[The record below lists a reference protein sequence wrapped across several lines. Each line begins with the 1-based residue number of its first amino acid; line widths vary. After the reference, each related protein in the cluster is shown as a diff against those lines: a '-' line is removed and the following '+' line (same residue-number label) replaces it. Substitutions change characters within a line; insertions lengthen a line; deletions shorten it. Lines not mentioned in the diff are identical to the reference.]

1 MKNDY
6 ILHLAFDCGFEKDLC
21 FHTTRS
27 KIDKL
32 FFDFAFC
39 LPCSNIACV
48 DLFVIPSVKCNVV
61 DCKQLINRVHKVGCN
76 V

>member
-1 MKNDY
+1 MKNNY
-6 ILHLAFDCGFEKDLC
+6 VLHLTFDDGFEKLLS

-39 LPCSNIACV
+39 LPCSNISCV
-48 DLFVIPSVKCNVV
+48 DLFLVSSVKCNVV
-61 DCKQLINRVHKVGCN
+61 DCKQLINRAHKVGYN